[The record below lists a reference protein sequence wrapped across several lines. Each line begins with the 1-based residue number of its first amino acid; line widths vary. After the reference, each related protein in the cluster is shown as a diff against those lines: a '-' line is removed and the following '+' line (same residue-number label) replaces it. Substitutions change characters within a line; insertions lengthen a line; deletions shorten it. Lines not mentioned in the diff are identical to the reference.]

1 MAYDSD
7 QQIRE
12 NIVRCLEVWDRLKD
26 VESQLDELEDDMD
39 EETDE
44 NLKEELIQNINEL
57 EKELEPLNEE
67 FNYLKRKLYENRP
80 PDHIRHVKI
89 VLEKYKDQYLKSES
103 FPDLLV
109 LVDQE

>member
-67 FNYLKRKLYENRP
+67 FNYLKRELYENRP
-80 PDHIRHVKI
+80 PDHVRRVKK
-89 VLEKYKDQYLKSES
+89 VLEKYKDRYLKFES
-103 FPDLLV
+103 FPGLLV